1 MNSRDNS
8 DNYICRAVTEN
19 PGYMQVKF
27 RVPENVEI
35 VAGEIFVPNV
45 LDLELGYGNWDVYA
59 PEVIEDETDIPAI
72 ILNNSFETLVDGRR
86 PSGNPDYTQY
96 IYREGETITGMLLLP
111 ELKFELSP
119 DNLSNLEEFKDAM
132 NGDITNTYLY
142 PDLGTSSLKWTAD
155 IEEVETKVYLV
166 IEALKWFRLGGLFGG
181 DFAQTMVVRVKNNDM
196 LGAPAITS
204 FTITPE
210 EGLLEGNA
218 NVEVGAVVANMAA
231 QGGTEPYN
239 YVFNDG
245 AMGIDNASFEIE
257 GTTIK
262 VKDNPLTKVT
272 DSEQKTRTS
281 NATISVSAPE
291 ITGVTVQAFGNLTT
305 PVNVDSKV
313 ADIIVDGGIAPYS
326 YSLASGVG
334 DNDLFKIYEATVEVK
349 TQITEP
355 KVYNITVT
363 ATDKNGKTKDGSL
376 ALSVSSPEITSIRG
390 DLAPNLSVG
399 NSNVSSGATVL
410 TMTAEGG
417 TAPIT
422 FEFKE
427 NGGESADNGL
437 FVIDGNKVN
446 VGSSPLTEAKE
457 YQIYIEAKDT
467 YNNIFDEGFDIPVLD
482 PEITNIQADVTP
494 ELQVGD
500 ENVASGATVL
510 TMNAE
515 GGTAPFVY
523 TLEENAEAGAD
534 NASFVI
540 VDNKVNVGS
549 NALTE
554 AKTYKIYVKVT
565 DSKSK
570 TFVEGFDIPVLDPEI
585 TNIQAD
591 VTPELQ
597 VGDENVASG
606 ATVLTMNAE
615 GGTAPFV
622 YTLEENAEAGADNAS
637 FVIVD
642 NKVNVGSN
650 ALTEAKTYKIYVKVT
665 DSKSKTFVEGFD
677 IPVSAADPEITA
689 LNITPVEG
697 LTAPLVEST
706 VVANLAVE
714 GGTSPYTYILVPDDV
729 DNAEFEISGTEV
741 KNKAEIAEAAIKMIT
756 VEVSDSKGKTLQE
769 SASIDI
775 T

>member
-262 VKDNPLTKVT
+262 VKDNPLTTKDYKISVKVT

-570 TFVEGFDIPVLDPEI
+570 TFVEGFDIPV
-585 TNIQAD
+585 
-591 VTPELQ
+591 
-597 VGDENVASG
+597 
-606 ATVLTMNAE
+606 
-615 GGTAPFV
+615 
-622 YTLEENAEAGADNAS
+622 
-637 FVIVD
+637 
-642 NKVNVGSN
+642 
-650 ALTEAKTYKIYVKVT
+650 
-665 DSKSKTFVEGFD
+665 
-677 IPVSAADPEITA
+677 SAADPEITA

-697 LTAPLVEST
+697 LTAPLAEST

-741 KNKAEIAEAAIKMIT
+741 KNKAEIAEAATKMIT

>member
-262 VKDNPLTKVT
+262 VKDNPLTTKDYKISVKVT

-427 NGGESADNGL
+427 NSGESADNGL

-570 TFVEGFDIPVLDPEI
+570 TFVEGFDIPV
-585 TNIQAD
+585 
-591 VTPELQ
+591 
-597 VGDENVASG
+597 
-606 ATVLTMNAE
+606 
-615 GGTAPFV
+615 
-622 YTLEENAEAGADNAS
+622 
-637 FVIVD
+637 
-642 NKVNVGSN
+642 
-650 ALTEAKTYKIYVKVT
+650 
-665 DSKSKTFVEGFD
+665 
-677 IPVSAADPEITA
+677 SAADPEITA

-706 VVANLAVE
+706 VMANLAVE

>member
-262 VKDNPLTKVT
+262 VKDNPLTTKDYKISVKVT

-570 TFVEGFDIPVLDPEI
+570 TFVEGFDIPV
-585 TNIQAD
+585 
-591 VTPELQ
+591 
-597 VGDENVASG
+597 
-606 ATVLTMNAE
+606 
-615 GGTAPFV
+615 
-622 YTLEENAEAGADNAS
+622 
-637 FVIVD
+637 
-642 NKVNVGSN
+642 
-650 ALTEAKTYKIYVKVT
+650 
-665 DSKSKTFVEGFD
+665 
-677 IPVSAADPEITA
+677 SAADPEITA

-729 DNAEFEISGTEV
+729 DNALFEISGTEV

>member
-27 RVPENVEI
+27 RVPENIEI

-59 PEVIEDETDIPAI
+59 PEVVEDETDIPAI

-218 NVEVGAVVANMAA
+218 NVEVGAVVANMAV

-262 VKDNPLTKVT
+262 VKDNPLTTKDYKISVKVT

-281 NATISVSAPE
+281 NAIISVSAPE
-291 ITGVTVQAFGNLTT
+291 ITSVTVQAFGNLTI

-326 YSLASGVG
+326 YSLASGVD
-334 DNDLFKIYEATVEVK
+334 DNDLFKIHEATVEVK

-399 NSNVSSGATVL
+399 NS
-410 TMTAEGG
+410 
-417 TAPIT
+417 
-422 FEFKE
+422 
-427 NGGESADNGL
+427 
-437 FVIDGNKVN
+437 
-446 VGSSPLTEAKE
+446 
-457 YQIYIEAKDT
+457 
-467 YNNIFDEGFDIPVLD
+467 
-482 PEITNIQADVTP
+482 
-494 ELQVGD
+494 
-500 ENVASGATVL
+500 
-510 TMNAE
+510 
-515 GGTAPFVY
+515 
-523 TLEENAEAGAD
+523 
-534 NASFVI
+534 
-540 VDNKVNVGS
+540 
-549 NALTE
+549 
-554 AKTYKIYVKVT
+554 
-565 DSKSK
+565 
-570 TFVEGFDIPVLDPEI
+570 
-585 TNIQAD
+585 
-591 VTPELQ
+591 
-597 VGDENVASG
+597 NVASG

-677 IPVSAADPEITA
+677 IPVSAADPEITV

-697 LTAPLVEST
+697 LTAPLAEST

-741 KNKAEIAEAAIKMIT
+741 KNKAEIAEAATKMIT

>member
-27 RVPENVEI
+27 RVPENIEI

-59 PEVIEDETDIPAI
+59 PEVVEDETDIPAI

-196 LGAPAITS
+196 LGAPAVTS

-218 NVEVGAVVANMAA
+218 NVEVGAVVANMAV

-262 VKDNPLTKVT
+262 VKDNPLTAKDYKISVKVT

-281 NATISVSAPE
+281 NAIISVSAPE
-291 ITGVTVQAFGNLTT
+291 ITSVTVQAFGNLTI

-334 DNDLFKIYEATVEVK
+334 DNDLFKIHEATVEVK

-410 TMTAEGG
+410 TM
-417 TAPIT
+417 
-422 FEFKE
+422 
-427 NGGESADNGL
+427 
-437 FVIDGNKVN
+437 
-446 VGSSPLTEAKE
+446 
-457 YQIYIEAKDT
+457 
-467 YNNIFDEGFDIPVLD
+467 
-482 PEITNIQADVTP
+482 
-494 ELQVGD
+494 
-500 ENVASGATVL
+500 
-510 TMNAE
+510 NAE

-570 TFVEGFDIPVLDPEI
+570 TFV
-585 TNIQAD
+585 
-591 VTPELQ
+591 
-597 VGDENVASG
+597 
-606 ATVLTMNAE
+606 
-615 GGTAPFV
+615 
-622 YTLEENAEAGADNAS
+622 
-637 FVIVD
+637 
-642 NKVNVGSN
+642 K
-650 ALTEAKTYKIYVKVT
+650 
-665 DSKSKTFVEGFD
+665 GFD
-677 IPVSAADPEITA
+677 IPVSAADPEITV

-697 LTAPLVEST
+697 LTAPLAEST

-714 GGTSPYTYILVPDDV
+714 GGTSPYTYILVPDGV
-729 DNAEFEISGTEV
+729 DNAEFEISGTKV
-741 KNKAEIAEAAIKMIT
+741 KNKAEIAEAATKMIT

>member
-245 AMGIDNASFEIE
+245 AIGIDNASFEIE

-262 VKDNPLTKVT
+262 VKDNPLTTKDYKISVKVT
-272 DSEQKTRTS
+272 DSEQKTRTP

-446 VGSSPLTEAKE
+446 VGSSPLIEAKE

-467 YNNIFDEGFDIPVLD
+467 YNNIFD
-482 PEITNIQADVTP
+482 
-494 ELQVGD
+494 
-500 ENVASGATVL
+500 
-510 TMNAE
+510 
-515 GGTAPFVY
+515 
-523 TLEENAEAGAD
+523 
-534 NASFVI
+534 
-540 VDNKVNVGS
+540 
-549 NALTE
+549 
-554 AKTYKIYVKVT
+554 
-565 DSKSK
+565 
-570 TFVEGFDIPVLDPEI
+570 EGFDIPVLDPEI

-775 T
+775 N

>member
-27 RVPENVEI
+27 RVPENIEI

-59 PEVIEDETDIPAI
+59 PEVVEDETDIPAI

-218 NVEVGAVVANMAA
+218 NVEVGAVVANMAV

-262 VKDNPLTKVT
+262 VKDNPLTAKDYKISVKVT

-281 NATISVSAPE
+281 NAIISVSAPE
-291 ITGVTVQAFGNLTT
+291 ITSVTVQAFGNLTI

-334 DNDLFKIYEATVEVK
+334 DNDLFKIHEATVEVK

-422 FEFKE
+422 FKFKE
-427 NGGESADNGL
+427 NGEESVDNGL

-570 TFVEGFDIPVLDPEI
+570 TFVEGFNI
-585 TNIQAD
+585 T
-591 VTPELQ
+591 
-597 VGDENVASG
+597 
-606 ATVLTMNAE
+606 
-615 GGTAPFV
+615 
-622 YTLEENAEAGADNAS
+622 
-637 FVIVD
+637 
-642 NKVNVGSN
+642 
-650 ALTEAKTYKIYVKVT
+650 
-665 DSKSKTFVEGFD
+665 
-677 IPVSAADPEITA
+677 VSAADPEITA

-697 LTAPLVEST
+697 LTAPLAEST

-741 KNKAEIAEAAIKMIT
+741 KNKAEIAEAATKMIT

>member
-27 RVPENVEI
+27 RVPENIEI

-59 PEVIEDETDIPAI
+59 PEVVEDETDIPAI

-218 NVEVGAVVANMAA
+218 NVEVGAVVANMAV

-262 VKDNPLTKVT
+262 VKDNPLTTKDYKISVKVT

-291 ITGVTVQAFGNLTT
+291 ITGVTVQAFGNLTI

-334 DNDLFKIYEATVEVK
+334 DNDLFKIHEATVEVK
-349 TQITEP
+349 TQLTDP

-363 ATDKNGKTKDGSL
+363 VTDKNSQTKDGSL
-376 ALSVSSPEITSIRG
+376 ALSVDS
-390 DLAPNLSVG
+390 
-399 NSNVSSGATVL
+399 
-410 TMTAEGG
+410 
-417 TAPIT
+417 
-422 FEFKE
+422 
-427 NGGESADNGL
+427 
-437 FVIDGNKVN
+437 
-446 VGSSPLTEAKE
+446 
-457 YQIYIEAKDT
+457 
-467 YNNIFDEGFDIPVLD
+467 

-494 ELQVGD
+494 GLQVGN

-515 GGTAPFVY
+515 GGIAPFVY
-523 TLEENAEAGAD
+523 TLEENAELGAD
-534 NASFVI
+534 NSSFVI
-540 VDNKVNVGS
+540 SDNKINVGS
-549 NALTE
+549 SKLME
-554 AKTYKIYVKVT
+554 AKTYKVYVKVT

-570 TFVEGFDIPVLDPEI
+570 TF
-585 TNIQAD
+585 N
-591 VTPELQ
+591 
-597 VGDENVASG
+597 
-606 ATVLTMNAE
+606 
-615 GGTAPFV
+615 
-622 YTLEENAEAGADNAS
+622 
-637 FVIVD
+637 
-642 NKVNVGSN
+642 
-650 ALTEAKTYKIYVKVT
+650 
-665 DSKSKTFVEGFD
+665 EGFD
-677 IPVSAADPEITA
+677 IPVSAADPEITV

-697 LTAPLVEST
+697 LTAPLAEST

-741 KNKAEIAEAAIKMIT
+741 KNKAEIAEAATKMIT

>member
-262 VKDNPLTKVT
+262 VKDNPLTTKDYKISVKVT

-326 YSLASGVG
+326 YSLASGAG

-446 VGSSPLTEAKE
+446 VGSSPLTEARE

-467 YNNIFDEGFDIPVLD
+467 YNNIFD
-482 PEITNIQADVTP
+482 
-494 ELQVGD
+494 
-500 ENVASGATVL
+500 
-510 TMNAE
+510 
-515 GGTAPFVY
+515 
-523 TLEENAEAGAD
+523 
-534 NASFVI
+534 
-540 VDNKVNVGS
+540 
-549 NALTE
+549 
-554 AKTYKIYVKVT
+554 
-565 DSKSK
+565 
-570 TFVEGFDIPVLDPEI
+570 EGFDIPVLDPEI

>member
-27 RVPENVEI
+27 RVPENIEI

-59 PEVIEDETDIPAI
+59 PEVVEDETDIPAI

-218 NVEVGAVVANMAA
+218 NVEVGAVVANMAV

-262 VKDNPLTKVT
+262 VKDNPLTAKDYKISVKVT

-281 NATISVSAPE
+281 NAIISVSAPE
-291 ITGVTVQAFGNLTT
+291 ITSVTVQAFGNLTI

-334 DNDLFKIYEATVEVK
+334 DNDLFKIHEATVEVK

-399 NSNVSSGATVL
+399 NSNVS
-410 TMTAEGG
+410 
-417 TAPIT
+417 
-422 FEFKE
+422 
-427 NGGESADNGL
+427 
-437 FVIDGNKVN
+437 
-446 VGSSPLTEAKE
+446 
-457 YQIYIEAKDT
+457 
-467 YNNIFDEGFDIPVLD
+467 
-482 PEITNIQADVTP
+482 
-494 ELQVGD
+494 
-500 ENVASGATVL
+500 SGATVL

-570 TFVEGFDIPVLDPEI
+570 TFVEGFNI
-585 TNIQAD
+585 T
-591 VTPELQ
+591 
-597 VGDENVASG
+597 
-606 ATVLTMNAE
+606 
-615 GGTAPFV
+615 
-622 YTLEENAEAGADNAS
+622 
-637 FVIVD
+637 
-642 NKVNVGSN
+642 
-650 ALTEAKTYKIYVKVT
+650 
-665 DSKSKTFVEGFD
+665 
-677 IPVSAADPEITA
+677 VSAADPEITA

-697 LTAPLVEST
+697 LTAPLAEST

-741 KNKAEIAEAAIKMIT
+741 KNKAEIAEAATKMIT

>member
-27 RVPENVEI
+27 RVPENIEI

-59 PEVIEDETDIPAI
+59 PEVVEDETDIPAI

-218 NVEVGAVVANMAA
+218 NVEVGAVVANMAV

-262 VKDNPLTKVT
+262 VKDNPLTAKDYKISVKVT

-281 NATISVSAPE
+281 NAIISVSAPE
-291 ITGVTVQAFGNLTT
+291 ITSVTVQAFGNLTI

-334 DNDLFKIYEATVEVK
+334 DNDLFKIHEATVEVK

-422 FEFKE
+422 FKFKE
-427 NGGESADNGL
+427 NGEESVDNGL

-570 TFVEGFDIPVLDPEI
+570 TFV
-585 TNIQAD
+585 
-591 VTPELQ
+591 
-597 VGDENVASG
+597 
-606 ATVLTMNAE
+606 
-615 GGTAPFV
+615 
-622 YTLEENAEAGADNAS
+622 
-637 FVIVD
+637 
-642 NKVNVGSN
+642 K
-650 ALTEAKTYKIYVKVT
+650 
-665 DSKSKTFVEGFD
+665 GFD

-697 LTAPLVEST
+697 LTAPLAEST

-741 KNKAEIAEAAIKMIT
+741 KNKAEIAEAATKMIT

>member
-1 MNSRDNS
+1 M
-8 DNYICRAVTEN
+8 AV
-19 PGYMQVKF
+19 
-27 RVPENVEI
+27 
-35 VAGEIFVPNV
+35 
-45 LDLELGYGNWDVYA
+45 
-59 PEVIEDETDIPAI
+59 
-72 ILNNSFETLVDGRR
+72 
-86 PSGNPDYTQY
+86 
-96 IYREGETITGMLLLP
+96 
-111 ELKFELSP
+111 
-119 DNLSNLEEFKDAM
+119 
-132 NGDITNTYLY
+132 
-142 PDLGTSSLKWTAD
+142 
-155 IEEVETKVYLV
+155 
-166 IEALKWFRLGGLFGG
+166 
-181 DFAQTMVVRVKNNDM
+181 
-196 LGAPAITS
+196 
-204 FTITPE
+204 
-210 EGLLEGNA
+210 
-218 NVEVGAVVANMAA
+218 

-245 AMGIDNASFEIE
+245 AIGIDNASFEIE

-262 VKDNPLTKVT
+262 VKDNPLTAKDYKISVKVT

-281 NATISVSAPE
+281 NAIISVSAPE
-291 ITGVTVQAFGNLTT
+291 ITSVTVQAFGNLTI

-334 DNDLFKIYEATVEVK
+334 DNDLFKIHEATVEVK

-422 FEFKE
+422 FKFKE
-427 NGGESADNGL
+427 NGEESVDNGL

-467 YNNIFDEGFDIPVLD
+467 YNNIFDEGFDIPV
-482 PEITNIQADVTP
+482 
-494 ELQVGD
+494 
-500 ENVASGATVL
+500 
-510 TMNAE
+510 
-515 GGTAPFVY
+515 
-523 TLEENAEAGAD
+523 
-534 NASFVI
+534 
-540 VDNKVNVGS
+540 
-549 NALTE
+549 
-554 AKTYKIYVKVT
+554 
-565 DSKSK
+565 
-570 TFVEGFDIPVLDPEI
+570 
-585 TNIQAD
+585 
-591 VTPELQ
+591 
-597 VGDENVASG
+597 
-606 ATVLTMNAE
+606 
-615 GGTAPFV
+615 
-622 YTLEENAEAGADNAS
+622 
-637 FVIVD
+637 
-642 NKVNVGSN
+642 
-650 ALTEAKTYKIYVKVT
+650 
-665 DSKSKTFVEGFD
+665 
-677 IPVSAADPEITA
+677 SAADPEITA

-697 LTAPLVEST
+697 LTAPLAEST

-741 KNKAEIAEAAIKMIT
+741 KNKAEIAEAATKMIT

>member
-262 VKDNPLTKVT
+262 VKDNPLTTKDYKISVKVT

-326 YSLASGVG
+326 YSLASGAG

-570 TFVEGFDIPVLDPEI
+570 TFVEGFDIPV
-585 TNIQAD
+585 
-591 VTPELQ
+591 
-597 VGDENVASG
+597 
-606 ATVLTMNAE
+606 
-615 GGTAPFV
+615 
-622 YTLEENAEAGADNAS
+622 
-637 FVIVD
+637 
-642 NKVNVGSN
+642 
-650 ALTEAKTYKIYVKVT
+650 
-665 DSKSKTFVEGFD
+665 
-677 IPVSAADPEITA
+677 SAADPEITA

>member
-245 AMGIDNASFEIE
+245 AIGIDNASFEIE

-262 VKDNPLTKVT
+262 VKDNPLTTKDYKISVKVT

-355 KVYNITVT
+355 KVYNITVA

-570 TFVEGFDIPVLDPEI
+570 TFVEGFDIPV
-585 TNIQAD
+585 
-591 VTPELQ
+591 
-597 VGDENVASG
+597 
-606 ATVLTMNAE
+606 
-615 GGTAPFV
+615 
-622 YTLEENAEAGADNAS
+622 
-637 FVIVD
+637 
-642 NKVNVGSN
+642 
-650 ALTEAKTYKIYVKVT
+650 
-665 DSKSKTFVEGFD
+665 
-677 IPVSAADPEITA
+677 SAADPEITA

>member
-27 RVPENVEI
+27 RVPENIEI

-59 PEVIEDETDIPAI
+59 PEVVEDETDIPAI

-218 NVEVGAVVANMAA
+218 NVEVGAVVANMAV

-262 VKDNPLTKVT
+262 VKDNPLTTKDYKISVKVT

-291 ITGVTVQAFGNLTT
+291 ITGVTVQAFGNLTI

-334 DNDLFKIYEATVEVK
+334 DNDLFKIHEATVEVK

-422 FEFKE
+422 FKFKE
-427 NGGESADNGL
+427 NGEESADNGL

-457 YQIYIEAKDT
+457 YQIYIEAKDI

-570 TFVEGFDIPVLDPEI
+570 TFVKGFNI
-585 TNIQAD
+585 T
-591 VTPELQ
+591 
-597 VGDENVASG
+597 
-606 ATVLTMNAE
+606 
-615 GGTAPFV
+615 
-622 YTLEENAEAGADNAS
+622 
-637 FVIVD
+637 
-642 NKVNVGSN
+642 
-650 ALTEAKTYKIYVKVT
+650 
-665 DSKSKTFVEGFD
+665 
-677 IPVSAADPEITA
+677 VSAADPEITA

-697 LTAPLVEST
+697 LTAPLAEST

-741 KNKAEIAEAAIKMIT
+741 KNKAEIAEAATKMIT

>member
-27 RVPENVEI
+27 RVPENIEI

-59 PEVIEDETDIPAI
+59 PEVVEDETDIPAI

-218 NVEVGAVVANMAA
+218 NVEVGAVVANMAV

-262 VKDNPLTKVT
+262 VKDNPLTAKDYKISVKVT

-281 NATISVSAPE
+281 NAIISVSAPE
-291 ITGVTVQAFGNLTT
+291 ITSVTVQAFGNLTI

-334 DNDLFKIYEATVEVK
+334 DNDLFKIHEATVEVK

-399 NSNVSSGATVL
+399 NS
-410 TMTAEGG
+410 
-417 TAPIT
+417 
-422 FEFKE
+422 
-427 NGGESADNGL
+427 
-437 FVIDGNKVN
+437 
-446 VGSSPLTEAKE
+446 
-457 YQIYIEAKDT
+457 
-467 YNNIFDEGFDIPVLD
+467 
-482 PEITNIQADVTP
+482 
-494 ELQVGD
+494 
-500 ENVASGATVL
+500 NVASGATVL

-570 TFVEGFDIPVLDPEI
+570 TFVEGFNI
-585 TNIQAD
+585 T
-591 VTPELQ
+591 
-597 VGDENVASG
+597 
-606 ATVLTMNAE
+606 
-615 GGTAPFV
+615 
-622 YTLEENAEAGADNAS
+622 
-637 FVIVD
+637 
-642 NKVNVGSN
+642 
-650 ALTEAKTYKIYVKVT
+650 
-665 DSKSKTFVEGFD
+665 
-677 IPVSAADPEITA
+677 VSAADPEITA

-697 LTAPLVEST
+697 LTAPLAEST

-741 KNKAEIAEAAIKMIT
+741 KNKAEIAEAATKMIT

>member
-27 RVPENVEI
+27 RVPENIEI

-59 PEVIEDETDIPAI
+59 PEVVEDETDIPAI

-218 NVEVGAVVANMAA
+218 NVEVGAVVANMAV

-262 VKDNPLTKVT
+262 VKDNPLTTKDYKISVKVT

-281 NATISVSAPE
+281 NAIISVSAPE
-291 ITGVTVQAFGNLTT
+291 ITSVTVQAFGNLTI

-334 DNDLFKIYEATVEVK
+334 DNDLFKIHEATVEVK

-399 NSNVSSGATVL
+399 NS
-410 TMTAEGG
+410 
-417 TAPIT
+417 
-422 FEFKE
+422 
-427 NGGESADNGL
+427 
-437 FVIDGNKVN
+437 
-446 VGSSPLTEAKE
+446 
-457 YQIYIEAKDT
+457 
-467 YNNIFDEGFDIPVLD
+467 
-482 PEITNIQADVTP
+482 
-494 ELQVGD
+494 
-500 ENVASGATVL
+500 NVASGATVL

-570 TFVEGFDIPVLDPEI
+570 TFV
-585 TNIQAD
+585 
-591 VTPELQ
+591 
-597 VGDENVASG
+597 
-606 ATVLTMNAE
+606 
-615 GGTAPFV
+615 
-622 YTLEENAEAGADNAS
+622 
-637 FVIVD
+637 
-642 NKVNVGSN
+642 K
-650 ALTEAKTYKIYVKVT
+650 
-665 DSKSKTFVEGFD
+665 GFD
-677 IPVSAADPEITA
+677 IPVSAADPEITV

-697 LTAPLVEST
+697 LTAPLAEST

-714 GGTSPYTYILVPDDV
+714 GGTSSYTYILVPDDV

-741 KNKAEIAEAAIKMIT
+741 KNKAEIAEAATKMIT

>member
-181 DFAQTMVVRVKNNDM
+181 DFAQTMDVRVKNNDM

-262 VKDNPLTKVT
+262 VKDNPLTTKDYKISVKVT

-570 TFVEGFDIPVLDPEI
+570 TFVEGFDIPV
-585 TNIQAD
+585 
-591 VTPELQ
+591 
-597 VGDENVASG
+597 
-606 ATVLTMNAE
+606 
-615 GGTAPFV
+615 
-622 YTLEENAEAGADNAS
+622 
-637 FVIVD
+637 
-642 NKVNVGSN
+642 
-650 ALTEAKTYKIYVKVT
+650 
-665 DSKSKTFVEGFD
+665 
-677 IPVSAADPEITA
+677 SAADPEITA

>member
-262 VKDNPLTKVT
+262 VKDNPLTTKDYKISVKVT

-570 TFVEGFDIPVLDPEI
+570 TFVEGFDIPV
-585 TNIQAD
+585 
-591 VTPELQ
+591 
-597 VGDENVASG
+597 
-606 ATVLTMNAE
+606 
-615 GGTAPFV
+615 
-622 YTLEENAEAGADNAS
+622 
-637 FVIVD
+637 
-642 NKVNVGSN
+642 
-650 ALTEAKTYKIYVKVT
+650 
-665 DSKSKTFVEGFD
+665 
-677 IPVSAADPEITA
+677 SAADPEITA

-729 DNAEFEISGTEV
+729 NNAEFEISGTEV

>member
-1 MNSRDNS
+1 MNSRENS

-262 VKDNPLTKVT
+262 VKDNPLTTKDYKISVKVT

-570 TFVEGFDIPVLDPEI
+570 TFVEGFDIPV
-585 TNIQAD
+585 
-591 VTPELQ
+591 
-597 VGDENVASG
+597 
-606 ATVLTMNAE
+606 
-615 GGTAPFV
+615 
-622 YTLEENAEAGADNAS
+622 
-637 FVIVD
+637 
-642 NKVNVGSN
+642 
-650 ALTEAKTYKIYVKVT
+650 
-665 DSKSKTFVEGFD
+665 
-677 IPVSAADPEITA
+677 SAADPEITA

>member
-27 RVPENVEI
+27 RVPENIEI

-59 PEVIEDETDIPAI
+59 PEVVEDETDIPAI

-218 NVEVGAVVANMAA
+218 NVEVGAVVANMAV

-262 VKDNPLTKVT
+262 VKDNPLTAKDYKISVKVT

-281 NATISVSAPE
+281 NAIISVSAPE
-291 ITGVTVQAFGNLTT
+291 ITSVTVQAFGNLTI

-334 DNDLFKIYEATVEVK
+334 DNDLFKIHEATVEVK

-399 NSNVSSGATVL
+399 NSNVS
-410 TMTAEGG
+410 
-417 TAPIT
+417 
-422 FEFKE
+422 
-427 NGGESADNGL
+427 
-437 FVIDGNKVN
+437 
-446 VGSSPLTEAKE
+446 
-457 YQIYIEAKDT
+457 
-467 YNNIFDEGFDIPVLD
+467 
-482 PEITNIQADVTP
+482 
-494 ELQVGD
+494 
-500 ENVASGATVL
+500 SGATVL

-570 TFVEGFDIPVLDPEI
+570 TFVEGFNI
-585 TNIQAD
+585 T
-591 VTPELQ
+591 
-597 VGDENVASG
+597 
-606 ATVLTMNAE
+606 
-615 GGTAPFV
+615 
-622 YTLEENAEAGADNAS
+622 
-637 FVIVD
+637 
-642 NKVNVGSN
+642 
-650 ALTEAKTYKIYVKVT
+650 
-665 DSKSKTFVEGFD
+665 
-677 IPVSAADPEITA
+677 VSAADPEITA

-697 LTAPLVEST
+697 LTAPLAEST

-741 KNKAEIAEAAIKMIT
+741 KNKAEIAEAATKMIT
-756 VEVSDSKGKTLQE
+756 VEESDSKGKTLQE

>member
-27 RVPENVEI
+27 RVPENIEI

-59 PEVIEDETDIPAI
+59 PEVVEDETDIPAI

-218 NVEVGAVVANMAA
+218 NVEVGAVVANMAV

-262 VKDNPLTKVT
+262 VKDNPLTAKDYKISVKVT

-281 NATISVSAPE
+281 NAIISVSAPE
-291 ITGVTVQAFGNLTT
+291 ITSVTVQAFGNLTI

-334 DNDLFKIYEATVEVK
+334 DNDLFKIHEATVEVK

-422 FEFKE
+422 FKFKE
-427 NGGESADNGL
+427 NGEESADNGL

-570 TFVEGFDIPVLDPEI
+570 TFVEGFNI
-585 TNIQAD
+585 T
-591 VTPELQ
+591 
-597 VGDENVASG
+597 
-606 ATVLTMNAE
+606 
-615 GGTAPFV
+615 
-622 YTLEENAEAGADNAS
+622 
-637 FVIVD
+637 
-642 NKVNVGSN
+642 
-650 ALTEAKTYKIYVKVT
+650 
-665 DSKSKTFVEGFD
+665 
-677 IPVSAADPEITA
+677 VSAADPEITA

-697 LTAPLVEST
+697 LTAPLAEST

>member
-27 RVPENVEI
+27 RVPENIEI

-59 PEVIEDETDIPAI
+59 PEVVEDETDIPAI

-218 NVEVGAVVANMAA
+218 NVEVGAVVANMAV

-262 VKDNPLTKVT
+262 VKDNPLTAKDYKISVKVT

-281 NATISVSAPE
+281 NAIISVSAPE
-291 ITGVTVQAFGNLTT
+291 ITSVTVQAFGNLTI

-417 TAPIT
+417 TAP
-422 FEFKE
+422 
-427 NGGESADNGL
+427 
-437 FVIDGNKVN
+437 
-446 VGSSPLTEAKE
+446 
-457 YQIYIEAKDT
+457 
-467 YNNIFDEGFDIPVLD
+467 
-482 PEITNIQADVTP
+482 
-494 ELQVGD
+494 
-500 ENVASGATVL
+500 
-510 TMNAE
+510 
-515 GGTAPFVY
+515 FVY

-570 TFVEGFDIPVLDPEI
+570 TFV
-585 TNIQAD
+585 
-591 VTPELQ
+591 
-597 VGDENVASG
+597 
-606 ATVLTMNAE
+606 
-615 GGTAPFV
+615 
-622 YTLEENAEAGADNAS
+622 
-637 FVIVD
+637 
-642 NKVNVGSN
+642 K
-650 ALTEAKTYKIYVKVT
+650 
-665 DSKSKTFVEGFD
+665 GFD
-677 IPVSAADPEITA
+677 IPVSAADPEITV

-697 LTAPLVEST
+697 LTAPLAEST

-741 KNKAEIAEAAIKMIT
+741 KNKAEIAEAATKMIT

>member
-35 VAGEIFVPNV
+35 VAGEVFVPNV
-45 LDLELGYGNWDVYA
+45 LDLELGYGNWDVFA
-59 PEVIEDETDIPAI
+59 PETVENETDIPAI
-72 ILNNSFETLVDGRR
+72 ILNNSFETLADGRR
-86 PSGNPDYTQY
+86 PNGNPDYTQY
-96 IYREGETITGMLLLP
+96 VYREGETITGMLLLP

-119 DNLSNLEEFKDAM
+119 DNISNLEELKDAM
-132 NGDITNTYLY
+132 DLDAAVNTYLY
-142 PDLGTSSLKWTAD
+142 PELGTSSLKWASD

-181 DFAQTMVVRVKNNDM
+181 DFARTLVVRVKNNDI

-210 EGLLEGNA
+210 EGLVEGNE
-218 NVEVGAVVANMAA
+218 NVEVGAVVANMVA
-231 QGGTEPYN
+231 QGGTEPYV
-239 YVFNDG
+239 YEFNDG
-245 AMGIDNASFEIE
+245 AMGADNALFEID

-262 VKDNPLTKVT
+262 VKDNPLTTKDYKISVKVT
-272 DSEQKTRTS
+272 DSEQKTRTA
-281 NATISVSAPE
+281 NATIIVDAPE
-291 ITGVTVQAFGNLTT
+291 INTVTVQAFGNLVI

-313 ADIIVDGGIAPYS
+313 ADITVDGGIAPYD

-334 DNDLFKIYEATVEVK
+334 DNDLFKINEATVEVK
-349 TQITEP
+349 TQLTEP
-355 KVYNITVT
+355 RVYNITVT

-376 ALSVSSPEITSIRG
+376 ALSVNSPEITSIRG

-399 NSNVSSGATVL
+399 NSNVASGATVL

-417 TAPIT
+417 TEPIT

-446 VGSSPLTEAKE
+446 VGSNPLTEVKE
-457 YQIYIEAKDT
+457 YQIYIEAKDMYDKT
-467 YNNIFDEGFDIPVLD
+467 FDEGFDIPVSD
-482 PEITNIQADVTP
+482 PEITNIQADITP
-494 ELQVGD
+494 GLQVGND
-500 ENVASGATVL
+500 NVASGATVL
-510 TMNAE
+510 TMNVE

-534 NASFVI
+534 NGLFVI
-540 VDNKVNVGS
+540 SDNKVNVGE

-554 AKTYKIYVKVT
+554 AKTYKVYVKVT
-565 DSKSK
+565 DS
-570 TFVEGFDIPVLDPEI
+570 
-585 TNIQAD
+585 Q
-591 VTPELQ
+591 
-597 VGDENVASG
+597 
-606 ATVLTMNAE
+606 
-615 GGTAPFV
+615 
-622 YTLEENAEAGADNAS
+622 
-637 FVIVD
+637 
-642 NKVNVGSN
+642 
-650 ALTEAKTYKIYVKVT
+650 
-665 DSKSKTFVEGFD
+665 SKTFVEGFD

-697 LTAPLVEST
+697 LTAPLTAET
-706 VVANLAVE
+706 VVANLATE
-714 GGTSPYTYILVPDDV
+714 GGTSPYTYTLVEGDV
-729 DNAEFEISGTEV
+729 DNAEFEITGTEV
-741 KNKAEIAEAAIKMIT
+741 KNIVEIAEGAIKMIT

>member
-196 LGAPAITS
+196 LGAPSITS

-262 VKDNPLTKVT
+262 VKDNPLTTKDYKISVKVT

-570 TFVEGFDIPVLDPEI
+570 TFVEGFDIPV
-585 TNIQAD
+585 
-591 VTPELQ
+591 
-597 VGDENVASG
+597 
-606 ATVLTMNAE
+606 
-615 GGTAPFV
+615 
-622 YTLEENAEAGADNAS
+622 
-637 FVIVD
+637 
-642 NKVNVGSN
+642 
-650 ALTEAKTYKIYVKVT
+650 
-665 DSKSKTFVEGFD
+665 
-677 IPVSAADPEITA
+677 SAADPEITA

>member
-27 RVPENVEI
+27 RVPENIEI

-59 PEVIEDETDIPAI
+59 PEVVEDETDIPAI

-218 NVEVGAVVANMAA
+218 NVEVGAVVANMAV

-262 VKDNPLTKVT
+262 VKDNPLTAKDYKISVKVT

-281 NATISVSAPE
+281 NAIISVSAPE
-291 ITGVTVQAFGNLTT
+291 ITSVTVQAFGNLTI

-334 DNDLFKIYEATVEVK
+334 DNDLFKIHEATVEVK

-410 TMTAEGG
+410 TM
-417 TAPIT
+417 
-422 FEFKE
+422 
-427 NGGESADNGL
+427 
-437 FVIDGNKVN
+437 
-446 VGSSPLTEAKE
+446 
-457 YQIYIEAKDT
+457 
-467 YNNIFDEGFDIPVLD
+467 
-482 PEITNIQADVTP
+482 
-494 ELQVGD
+494 
-500 ENVASGATVL
+500 
-510 TMNAE
+510 NAE

-570 TFVEGFDIPVLDPEI
+570 TFV
-585 TNIQAD
+585 
-591 VTPELQ
+591 
-597 VGDENVASG
+597 
-606 ATVLTMNAE
+606 
-615 GGTAPFV
+615 
-622 YTLEENAEAGADNAS
+622 
-637 FVIVD
+637 
-642 NKVNVGSN
+642 K
-650 ALTEAKTYKIYVKVT
+650 
-665 DSKSKTFVEGFD
+665 GFD

-697 LTAPLVEST
+697 LTAPLAEST

-741 KNKAEIAEAAIKMIT
+741 KNKAEIAEAATKMIT

>member
-27 RVPENVEI
+27 RVPENIEI

-59 PEVIEDETDIPAI
+59 PEVVEDETDIPAI

-218 NVEVGAVVANMAA
+218 NVEVGAVVANMAV

-262 VKDNPLTKVT
+262 VKDNPLTTKDYKISVKVT

-291 ITGVTVQAFGNLTT
+291 ITGVTVQAFGNLTI

-334 DNDLFKIYEATVEVK
+334 DNDLFKIHEATVEVK

-422 FEFKE
+422 FKFKE
-427 NGGESADNGL
+427 NGEESADNGL

-467 YNNIFDEGFDIPVLD
+467 YNNIFDEGFDIPV
-482 PEITNIQADVTP
+482 
-494 ELQVGD
+494 
-500 ENVASGATVL
+500 
-510 TMNAE
+510 
-515 GGTAPFVY
+515 
-523 TLEENAEAGAD
+523 
-534 NASFVI
+534 
-540 VDNKVNVGS
+540 
-549 NALTE
+549 
-554 AKTYKIYVKVT
+554 
-565 DSKSK
+565 
-570 TFVEGFDIPVLDPEI
+570 
-585 TNIQAD
+585 
-591 VTPELQ
+591 
-597 VGDENVASG
+597 
-606 ATVLTMNAE
+606 
-615 GGTAPFV
+615 
-622 YTLEENAEAGADNAS
+622 
-637 FVIVD
+637 
-642 NKVNVGSN
+642 
-650 ALTEAKTYKIYVKVT
+650 
-665 DSKSKTFVEGFD
+665 
-677 IPVSAADPEITA
+677 SAADPEITV
-689 LNITPVEG
+689 LNITPVED
-697 LTAPLVEST
+697 LTAPLAEST

-741 KNKAEIAEAAIKMIT
+741 KNKAEIAEAATKMIT

>member
-181 DFAQTMVVRVKNNDM
+181 DFVQTMVVRVKNNDM

-262 VKDNPLTKVT
+262 VKDNPLTTKDYKISVKVT

-570 TFVEGFDIPVLDPEI
+570 TFVEGFDIPV
-585 TNIQAD
+585 
-591 VTPELQ
+591 
-597 VGDENVASG
+597 
-606 ATVLTMNAE
+606 
-615 GGTAPFV
+615 
-622 YTLEENAEAGADNAS
+622 
-637 FVIVD
+637 
-642 NKVNVGSN
+642 
-650 ALTEAKTYKIYVKVT
+650 
-665 DSKSKTFVEGFD
+665 
-677 IPVSAADPEITA
+677 SAADPEITA

>member
-262 VKDNPLTKVT
+262 VKDNPLTTKDYKISVKVT

-570 TFVEGFDIPVLDPEI
+570 TFVEGFDIPV
-585 TNIQAD
+585 
-591 VTPELQ
+591 
-597 VGDENVASG
+597 
-606 ATVLTMNAE
+606 
-615 GGTAPFV
+615 
-622 YTLEENAEAGADNAS
+622 
-637 FVIVD
+637 
-642 NKVNVGSN
+642 
-650 ALTEAKTYKIYVKVT
+650 
-665 DSKSKTFVEGFD
+665 
-677 IPVSAADPEITA
+677 SAADPEITA

>member
-27 RVPENVEI
+27 RVPENIEI

-59 PEVIEDETDIPAI
+59 PEVVEDETDIPAI

-218 NVEVGAVVANMAA
+218 NVEVGAVVANMAV

-262 VKDNPLTKVT
+262 VKDNPLTAKDYKISVKVT

-281 NATISVSAPE
+281 NAIISVSAPE
-291 ITGVTVQAFGNLTT
+291 ITSVTVQAFGNLTI

-334 DNDLFKIYEATVEVK
+334 DNDLFKIHEATVEVK

-410 TMTAEGG
+410 TM
-417 TAPIT
+417 
-422 FEFKE
+422 
-427 NGGESADNGL
+427 
-437 FVIDGNKVN
+437 
-446 VGSSPLTEAKE
+446 
-457 YQIYIEAKDT
+457 
-467 YNNIFDEGFDIPVLD
+467 
-482 PEITNIQADVTP
+482 
-494 ELQVGD
+494 
-500 ENVASGATVL
+500 
-510 TMNAE
+510 NAE

-570 TFVEGFDIPVLDPEI
+570 TFV
-585 TNIQAD
+585 
-591 VTPELQ
+591 
-597 VGDENVASG
+597 
-606 ATVLTMNAE
+606 
-615 GGTAPFV
+615 
-622 YTLEENAEAGADNAS
+622 
-637 FVIVD
+637 
-642 NKVNVGSN
+642 K
-650 ALTEAKTYKIYVKVT
+650 
-665 DSKSKTFVEGFD
+665 GFD
-677 IPVSAADPEITA
+677 IPVSAADPEITV

-697 LTAPLVEST
+697 LTAPLAEST

-741 KNKAEIAEAAIKMIT
+741 KNKAEIAEAATKMIT

>member
-262 VKDNPLTKVT
+262 VKDNPLTTKDYKISVKVT

-326 YSLASGVG
+326 YSLASGAG

-446 VGSSPLTEAKE
+446 VGSSPLIEAKE

-467 YNNIFDEGFDIPVLD
+467 YNNIFD
-482 PEITNIQADVTP
+482 
-494 ELQVGD
+494 
-500 ENVASGATVL
+500 
-510 TMNAE
+510 
-515 GGTAPFVY
+515 
-523 TLEENAEAGAD
+523 
-534 NASFVI
+534 
-540 VDNKVNVGS
+540 
-549 NALTE
+549 
-554 AKTYKIYVKVT
+554 
-565 DSKSK
+565 
-570 TFVEGFDIPVLDPEI
+570 EGFDIPVLDPEI

>member
-27 RVPENVEI
+27 RVPENIEI

-59 PEVIEDETDIPAI
+59 PEVVEDETDIPAI

-218 NVEVGAVVANMAA
+218 NVEVGAVVANMAV

-262 VKDNPLTKVT
+262 VKDNPLTTKDYKISVKVT

-281 NATISVSAPE
+281 NAIISVSAPE
-291 ITGVTVQAFGNLTT
+291 ITSVTVQAFGNLTI

-334 DNDLFKIYEATVEVK
+334 DNDLFKIHEATVEVK

-399 NSNVSSGATVL
+399 NS
-410 TMTAEGG
+410 
-417 TAPIT
+417 
-422 FEFKE
+422 
-427 NGGESADNGL
+427 
-437 FVIDGNKVN
+437 
-446 VGSSPLTEAKE
+446 
-457 YQIYIEAKDT
+457 
-467 YNNIFDEGFDIPVLD
+467 
-482 PEITNIQADVTP
+482 
-494 ELQVGD
+494 
-500 ENVASGATVL
+500 NVASGATVL

-570 TFVEGFDIPVLDPEI
+570 TFV
-585 TNIQAD
+585 
-591 VTPELQ
+591 
-597 VGDENVASG
+597 
-606 ATVLTMNAE
+606 
-615 GGTAPFV
+615 
-622 YTLEENAEAGADNAS
+622 
-637 FVIVD
+637 
-642 NKVNVGSN
+642 K
-650 ALTEAKTYKIYVKVT
+650 
-665 DSKSKTFVEGFD
+665 GFD
-677 IPVSAADPEITA
+677 IPVSAADPEITV

-697 LTAPLVEST
+697 LTAPLAEST

-741 KNKAEIAEAAIKMIT
+741 KNKAEIAEAATKMIT

>member
-262 VKDNPLTKVT
+262 VKDNPLTTKDYKISVKVT

-376 ALSVSSPEITSIRG
+376 ALSVGSPEITSIRG

-467 YNNIFDEGFDIPVLD
+467 YNNIFD
-482 PEITNIQADVTP
+482 
-494 ELQVGD
+494 
-500 ENVASGATVL
+500 
-510 TMNAE
+510 
-515 GGTAPFVY
+515 
-523 TLEENAEAGAD
+523 
-534 NASFVI
+534 
-540 VDNKVNVGS
+540 
-549 NALTE
+549 
-554 AKTYKIYVKVT
+554 
-565 DSKSK
+565 
-570 TFVEGFDIPVLDPEI
+570 EGFDIPVLDPEI

>member
-262 VKDNPLTKVT
+262 VKDNPLTTKDYKISVKVT

-427 NGGESADNGL
+427 NGGESADNRL

-467 YNNIFDEGFDIPVLD
+467 YNNIFD
-482 PEITNIQADVTP
+482 
-494 ELQVGD
+494 
-500 ENVASGATVL
+500 
-510 TMNAE
+510 
-515 GGTAPFVY
+515 
-523 TLEENAEAGAD
+523 
-534 NASFVI
+534 
-540 VDNKVNVGS
+540 
-549 NALTE
+549 
-554 AKTYKIYVKVT
+554 
-565 DSKSK
+565 
-570 TFVEGFDIPVLDPEI
+570 EGFDIPVLDPEI

>member
-27 RVPENVEI
+27 RVPENIEI

-59 PEVIEDETDIPAI
+59 PEVVENETDIPAI

-218 NVEVGAVVANMAA
+218 NVEVGAVVANMAV

-262 VKDNPLTKVT
+262 VKDNPLTAKDYKISVKVT

-281 NATISVSAPE
+281 NAIISVSAPE
-291 ITGVTVQAFGNLTT
+291 ITGVTVQAFGNLTI

-334 DNDLFKIYEATVEVK
+334 DNDLFKIHEATVEVK

-422 FEFKE
+422 FKFKE
-427 NGGESADNGL
+427 NGEESVDNGL

-457 YQIYIEAKDT
+457 YQIYIEAKDI

-570 TFVEGFDIPVLDPEI
+570 TFV
-585 TNIQAD
+585 
-591 VTPELQ
+591 
-597 VGDENVASG
+597 
-606 ATVLTMNAE
+606 
-615 GGTAPFV
+615 
-622 YTLEENAEAGADNAS
+622 
-637 FVIVD
+637 
-642 NKVNVGSN
+642 K
-650 ALTEAKTYKIYVKVT
+650 
-665 DSKSKTFVEGFD
+665 GFD

-697 LTAPLVEST
+697 LTAPLAEST

-741 KNKAEIAEAAIKMIT
+741 KNKAEIAEAATKMIT

>member
-27 RVPENVEI
+27 RVPENIEI

-59 PEVIEDETDIPAI
+59 PEVVEDETDIPAI

-218 NVEVGAVVANMAA
+218 NVEVGAVVANMAV

-262 VKDNPLTKVT
+262 VKDNPLTTKDYKISVKVT

-291 ITGVTVQAFGNLTT
+291 ITGVTVQAFGNLTI

-334 DNDLFKIYEATVEVK
+334 DNDLFKIHEATVEVK

-422 FEFKE
+422 FKFKE
-427 NGGESADNGL
+427 NGEESADNGL

-457 YQIYIEAKDT
+457 YQIYIEAKDI

-570 TFVEGFDIPVLDPEI
+570 TFV
-585 TNIQAD
+585 
-591 VTPELQ
+591 
-597 VGDENVASG
+597 
-606 ATVLTMNAE
+606 
-615 GGTAPFV
+615 
-622 YTLEENAEAGADNAS
+622 
-637 FVIVD
+637 
-642 NKVNVGSN
+642 K
-650 ALTEAKTYKIYVKVT
+650 
-665 DSKSKTFVEGFD
+665 GFD

-697 LTAPLVEST
+697 LTAPLAEST

-741 KNKAEIAEAAIKMIT
+741 KNKAEIAEAATKMIT